1 MKKILIVV
9 TIIGL
14 AGLAGLW
21 SIISGGYDK
30 QNKTILFLK
39 KIIPTSV
46 SRKIRDTIFIIP
58 DLKEQN
64 RILSVQVAKYE
75 QGLEGN
81 LFEEVT
87 EKTIDKI
94 YTYNLK
100 KFFLPFKRL
109 DIRAGWAGEKNSTRA
124 HYLEIIDDKVLLISG
139 LGETMYFE
147 KKNIDKKK
155 LNQVKI
161 SNNID
166 KVLKNKNS
174 KLLGIRDL
182 YYEDDNIYISLIE
195 KETRGVTINIYKAKK
210 NFNNLDFKLFFESL
224 EFKNN
229 YTLQTGGRIEKF
241 RGNEI
246 LFSIGFF
253 ADYDDAQKLDNLL
266 GKVIAIDKITKS
278 HRLISIGHRNPQGL
292 SFLENN
298 NLVINTEHGPK
309 GGDEINF
316 NFLNDNRLKNFGWPI
331 SSYGKPYPGKESI
344 FIDKGLLKTTHAENG
359 FEEPIKYYV
368 PSIGI
373 SELVAI
379 EDNPQNNLVNTLH
392 VSSLRANSIYI
403 IKASKGFKKILT
415 QDRIYISN
423 NRIRD
428 IKYDKKSNN
437 FFLIL
442 ENVPAIGIIKI
453 S

>member
-9 TIIGL
+9 FILGLIGF
-14 AGLAGLW
+14 AGLW
-21 SIISGGYDK
+21 SIVSGGYDK

-39 KIIPTSV
+39 KIIPTNV

-64 RILSVQVAKYE
+64 RSLSIQVAKYE
-75 QGLEGN
+75 QGLDGN
-81 LFEEVT
+81 LFEEVSKKST
-87 EKTIDKI
+87 DKI
-94 YTYNLK
+94 YDYNLK

-109 DIRAGWAGEKNSTRA
+109 DQRAGWAAEKNSRRA

-139 LGETMYFE
+139 LGETIYFE
-147 KKNIDKKK
+147 KSNIDKKR

-166 KVLKNKNS
+166 KVLKKKNS
-174 KLLGIRDL
+174 ELLGIRDL
-182 YYEDDNIYISLIE
+182 YYENDYIYISLIE
-195 KETRGVTINIYKAKK
+195 REARGATINIYRAKK
-210 NFNNLDFKLFFESL
+210 NFNDLDFELFFETL
-224 EFKNN
+224 EFRNK

-241 RGNEI
+241 KNNEI

-253 ADYDDAQKLDNLL
+253 DNYDSAQKTDNLV
-266 GKVIAIDKITKS
+266 GKIIAIDKITKT
-278 HRLISIGHRNPQGL
+278 HRLISFGHRNPQGL

-316 NFLNDNRLKNFGWPI
+316 NFVSDNKLKNFGWPI
-331 SSYGKPYPGKESI
+331 SSYGKPYPGTEKIYEE
-344 FIDKGLLKTTHAENG
+344 KGLLKTSHAENG

-379 EDNPQNNLVNTLH
+379 EENPQKNLTNTLY

-403 IKASKGFKKILT
+403 IKISEDFKKILS

-428 IKYDKKSNN
+428 IKYDKESNN

-442 ENVPAIGIIKI
+442 ENVPAIGVIKI

>member
-9 TIIGL
+9 IILGL

-21 SIISGGYDK
+21 SIVSGGYDK

-64 RILSVQVAKYE
+64 KILSVQVAKYE

-87 EKTIDKI
+87 EKTTDKI

-109 DIRAGWAGEKNSTRA
+109 DLRAGWAAEKNSRRA

-139 LGETMYFE
+139 LGETIYFQ

-155 LNQVKI
+155 LNQIKI
-161 SNNID
+161 FNNIA
-166 KVLKNKNS
+166 KILKNKNS

-182 YYEDDNIYISLIE
+182 YYENDYIYISIIE
-195 KETRGVTINIYKAKK
+195 KETRGATINIYRAKK
-210 NFNNLDFKLFFESL
+210 NFNNLDFELFFETL

-253 ADYDDAQKLDNLL
+253 NNYDDPQKADNLL

-278 HRLISIGHRNPQGL
+278 HRLISLGHRNPQGL

-316 NFLNDNRLKNFGWPI
+316 NFLSDNRLKNFGWPI
-331 SSYGKPYPGKESI
+331 SSYGKPYPGTEKI
-344 FIDKGLLKTTHAENG
+344 YIDKGLLKTTHAENG

-403 IKASKGFKKILT
+403 IKVSKGFKKILT

-428 IKYDKKSNN
+428 IKYDKESNN

-442 ENVPAIGIIKI
+442 ENVPAIGVIKI

>member
-9 TIIGL
+9 IILGL

-21 SIISGGYDK
+21 SIVSGGYDK

-64 RILSVQVAKYE
+64 KILSVQVAKYE

-87 EKTIDKI
+87 EKTTDKI

-109 DIRAGWAGEKNSTRA
+109 DLRAGWAAEKNSRRA

-139 LGETMYFE
+139 LGETIYFQ
-147 KKNIDKKK
+147 KKNIEKKK
-155 LNQVKI
+155 LNQIKI
-161 SNNID
+161 FNNIA
-166 KVLKNKNS
+166 KILKNKNS

-182 YYEDDNIYISLIE
+182 YYENDYIYISIIE
-195 KETRGVTINIYKAKK
+195 KETRGATINIYRAKK
-210 NFNNLDFKLFFESL
+210 NFNNLDFELFFETL

-253 ADYDDAQKLDNLL
+253 NNYDDPQKADNLL

-278 HRLISIGHRNPQGL
+278 HRLISLGHRNPQGL

-316 NFLNDNRLKNFGWPI
+316 NFLSDNRLKNFGWPI
-331 SSYGKPYPGKESI
+331 SSYGKPYPGTEKI
-344 FIDKGLLKTTHAENG
+344 YINKGLLKTTHAENG

-403 IKASKGFKKILT
+403 IKVSKGFKKILT

-428 IKYDKKSNN
+428 IKYDKESNN

-442 ENVPAIGIIKI
+442 ENVPAIGVIKI